1 MNGFVSHLLSLLSPK
16 GKVCACCGADL
27 YGHPYF
33 CERCLTL
40 LPFNNECI
48 CSKCGRAT
56 PQPCLACLEC
66 KANMPAF
73 DAARSAFRYEGE
85 IVRLIRQFKNGQKY
99 LAEVFAGCMYPL
111 LSEFE
116 APDFVIGIP
125 MTKEAVKRRGY
136 NQSELLARAV
146 CRLARY
152 KFEGNVLIK
161 TRETAAQKTLSAKQ
175 RAQNL
180 RGSMRVHER
189 AKCRG
194 KRILLIDDVLTT
206 GATASVAAQALL
218 RAGAARVYVL
228 TAASVP
234 DRRDD
239 A

>member
-1 MNGFVSHLLSLLSPK
+1 MNEFVSHLFSFLSCK

-33 CERCLTL
+33 CEHCLRL

-56 PQPCLACLEC
+56 LQPCPACLEC

-85 IVRLIRQFKNGQKY
+85 IVRLIKQFKNGQKY
-99 LAEVFAGCMYPL
+99 LAEVFAGCMYPHL
-111 LSEFE
+111 ADFE
-116 APDFVIGIP
+116 TPDFVIGVP
-125 MTKEAVKRRGY
+125 MTEEALKKRGY
-136 NQSELLARAV
+136 NQSELLARAL
-146 CRLARY
+146 CSIAHLPY
-152 KFEGNVLIK
+152 EGNVLIK

-180 RGSMRVHER
+180 RGSLRVHER

-194 KRILLIDDVLTT
+194 KRILLVDDVLTT
-206 GATASVAAQALL
+206 GATASAAAQALL

-234 DRRDD
+234 DQRDET
-239 A
+239 

>member
-1 MNGFVSHLLSLLSPK
+1 
-16 GKVCACCGADL
+16 
-27 YGHPYF
+27 
-33 CERCLTL
+33 
-40 LPFNNECI
+40 
-48 CSKCGRAT
+48 
-56 PQPCLACLEC
+56 
-66 KANMPAF
+66 MPAF

-125 MTKEAVKRRGY
+125 MTKEAMKRRGY